1 MRVWEFESIK
11 YKKVCQGTLKAH
23 WEVNLS
29 SISDDY
35 LPEENSAEEI
45 LNEWARQLGEH
56 DDLVSIY
63 WQVRLEPNGA
73 SYRAW
78 GHMPFQHGYDETDFL
93 TDYTWPRDAET
104 GEYLNWLSLP
114 VVDKLWSVKPYRDD
128 KGGFIQSAT
137 GWKPSI
143 LQPFVSLKSL
153 THARKK

>member
-1 MRVWEFESIK
+1 MRVWEFESKK
-11 YKKVCQGTLKAH
+11 YKHICQGTLKAH

-29 SISDDY
+29 SISDDF
-35 LPEENSAEEI
+35 LPQENSAEEI
-45 LNEWARQLGEH
+45 FEEWVRQHGEN

-63 WQVRLEPNGA
+63 WGVRLEPSKG
-73 SYRAW
+73 SYAAW
-78 GHMPFQHGYDETDFL
+78 GHMPFQHGSYKEDFL
-93 TDYTWPRDAET
+93 TDYTWPRDTET

-114 VVDKLWSVKPYRDD
+114 VVDKLWSVEPYRND

-153 THARKK
+153 TLTRMK